1 MGFAA
6 AVALQM
12 RRALVR
18 KPGMRRASLV
28 LKAAIPL
35 CVTFLACV
43 EQDADKPTAEDIA
56 AAKEN
61 ILTTP
66 PTPKYPVNADLDG
79 KLVYLGLDVDHVPI
93 EPGKDVTL
101 THYWKLVSPPGQE
114 WKTFTHLNGAGNKNF
129 INADH
134 APVKGKYPVGSWKAG
149 EIIRD
154 QHTVRLPQ
162 NWTQPSVEVYVGLWR
177 GPTRMPIRTGPHD
190 SDGRVLA
197 ATVPVSASPAK
208 TEPRK
213 RYIARMVTKA
223 PKIDGKLDEAVW
235 ASAPATGPFVNTLNG
250 TPVPQKTEAK
260 LLWDKKFLYIGIE
273 NEDSDVWAKLDKR
286 DDKLWT
292 EEADEIMID
301 ADGNGRTYIELQ
313 VAPNG
318 NLFDT
323 YLPERRKYE
332 DTINPKMKPFAWNSK
347 TVAKVRVD
355 GTLNKREDQ
364 DKGWTA
370 EIAIPLED
378 VKGMDDKSTLTLPP
392 ALGTVWRINMY
403 RMDVPQGKPQQ
414 AAGWSPPL
422 VGDFHVLDR
431 FGELVFGDAQ
441 GAVPPPPTPA
451 ALAKEKTG
459 GGVSTPVAPTGD
471 RKATAAAKAASTS
484 GKKKE

>member
-1 MGFAA
+1 MRSAPL
-6 AVALQM
+6 AL
-12 RRALVR
+12 
-18 KPGMRRASLV
+18 KT
-28 LKAAIPL
+28 AIPL
-35 CVTFLACV
+35 CVLLLACV
-43 EQDADKPTAEDIA
+43 EQDEDKPTADDMA
-56 AAKEN
+56 AAKQN

-66 PTPKYPVNADLDG
+66 PTPKYAVNADLDG

-101 THYWKLVSPPGQE
+101 THYWKLVSPPGQD
-114 WKTFTHLNGAGNKNF
+114 WKTFTHLNGAGAKNF

-134 APVKGKYPVGSWKAG
+134 APVKGKYPVSAWKTG

-154 QHTVRLPQ
+154 QHTVRLPPG
-162 NWTQPSVEVYVGLWR
+162 WAQPTVEVYVGLWR
-177 GPTRMPIRTGPHD
+177 GPTRMPVRSGPHD
-190 SDGRVLA
+190 AEGRVLA

-208 TEPRK
+208 PEPRK
-213 RYIARMVTKA
+213 RYVARMVTKP

-235 ASAPATGPFVNTLNG
+235 ASAPSTGPFVNTLNG
-250 TPVPQKTEAK
+250 TPVPQRTEAK
-260 LLWDKKFLYIGIE
+260 LLWDKKFLYIGID

-318 NLFDT
+318 NVFDT

-332 DTINPKMKPFAWNSK
+332 DTINPKLKPFAWNSK
-347 TVAKVRVD
+347 MIAKVRVD

-364 DKGWTA
+364 DKGWTT

-392 ALGTVWRINMY
+392 VAGNVWRINMY

-422 VGDFHVLDR
+422 VGDFHALDR

-441 GAVPPPPTPA
+441 GNVPPPAAPPA
-451 ALAKEKTG
+451 PALAKEKAG
-459 GGVSTPVAPTGD
+459 GGVVSPASD
-471 RKATAAAKAASTS
+471 RKTAAATKATTAAAKSASA
-484 GKKKE
+484 KKKE

>member
-1 MGFAA
+1 
-6 AVALQM
+6 M
-12 RRALVR
+12 RRAHLIAV
-18 KPGMRRASLV
+18 
-28 LKAAIPL
+28 PL
-35 CVTFLACV
+35 CVLALACV
-43 EQDADKPTAEDIA
+43 EQDDDKPTAEDLA
-56 AAKEN
+56 TAKQN

-66 PTPKYPVNADLDG
+66 PTPKYAVNADLDG
-79 KLVYLGLDVDHVPI
+79 KVVYLGLDVDHVPI

-101 THYWKLVSPPGQE
+101 THYWKLVSPPGQD
-114 WKTFTHLNGAGNKNF
+114 WKTFTHLNGGAGKSF

-134 APVKGKYPVGSWKAG
+134 SPVKGKYPVGSWKAG

-154 QHTVRLPQ
+154 QHTVRLPVG
-162 NWTQPSVEVYVGLWR
+162 WAAPSVEVYVGLWR
-177 GPTRMPIRTGPHD
+177 GPNRMTIKTGPHD
-190 SDGRVLA
+190 ADGRLLA
-197 ATVPVSASPAK
+197 ATIPVSAKPAGA
-208 TEPRK
+208 EPRK
-213 RYIARMVTKA
+213 RYVARMVTKA
-223 PKIDGKLDEAVW
+223 PKIDGKLDEPAW
-235 ASAPATGPFVNTLNG
+235 TSAPSTGAWVNTMTG
-250 TPVPQKTEAK
+250 TQVPQKTEAK
-260 LLWDKKFLYIGIE
+260 ILWDKKFLYIGIE

-301 ADGNGRTYIELQ
+301 ADGNGRTYVELQ

-392 ALGTVWRINMY
+392 ALGAVWRINMF
-403 RMDVPQGKPQQ
+403 RMDVPSGKPQQ
-414 AAGWSPPL
+414 AAGWSPPM
-422 VGDFHVLDR
+422 VGDFHALDR

-441 GAVPPPPTPA
+441 GEVPAAAPAATPA
-451 ALAKEKTG
+451 VAREG
-459 GGVSTPVAPTGD
+459 SGGVTTPVSASGDKKAPA
-471 RKATAAAKAASTS
+471 ATKGGAS
-484 GKKKE
+484 KKK

>member
-1 MGFAA
+1 MRAPLKI
-6 AVALQM
+6 VAI
-12 RRALVR
+12 
-18 KPGMRRASLV
+18 S
-28 LKAAIPL
+28 L
-35 CVTFLACV
+35 CVPMLACV
-43 EQDADKPTAEDIA
+43 EQDDDKPTAEDLA
-56 AAKEN
+56 AAKQN
-61 ILTTP
+61 ILTTQ
-66 PTPKYPVNADLDG
+66 PTPKYAVNADLDG
-79 KLVYLGLDVDHVPI
+79 KVVYLGLDADHVPI

-101 THYWKLVSPPGQE
+101 THYWKLVSPPGHD
-114 WKTFTHLNGAGNKNF
+114 WRTFTHLNGPGKKF

-154 QHTVRLPQ
+154 QHTVRLPAD
-162 NWTQPSVEVYVGLWR
+162 WSGPSVEVYVGLWR
-177 GPTRMPIRTGPHD
+177 GANRMTVKAGPHD
-190 SDGRVLA
+190 AEGRVLA
-197 ATVPVSASPAK
+197 ATIPVSAKPGGA
-208 TEPRK
+208 EARK
-213 RYIARMVTKA
+213 RYVARMVTKA

-235 ASAPATGPFVNTLNG
+235 AAAPTMGAFVNTMTG
-250 TPVPQKTEAK
+250 QPVPQKTEAK
-260 LLWDKKFLYIGIE
+260 ILWDKKFLYVGIE

-301 ADGNGRTYIELQ
+301 ADGNGRTYVELQ

-323 YLPERRKYE
+323 YLPERRRYE

-392 ALGTVWRINMY
+392 APGAVWRLNLF
-403 RMDVPQGKPQQ
+403 RMDVPSGKPQQ

-422 VGDFHVLDR
+422 VGDFHALDR
-431 FGELVFGDAQ
+431 FGELVFGDAE
-441 GAVPPPPTPA
+441 GTVPAAAPVATPA
-451 ALAKEKTG
+451 VARESAG
-459 GGVSTPVAPTGD
+459 G
-471 RKATAAAKAASTS
+471 TAAAVTASGEKKAPAATKGGAS
-484 GKKKE
+484 KKK